1 VKNGPYTTVE
11 SPPHPNQL
19 LWKCEFPPSIPACHA
34 GDPIVRHAL
43 EGISPPAP
51 RMLTQKSA
59 LGSTWCFTQ
68 LLLHKI
74 PLVLW
79 FQSKTVAGVIVTVA
93 SALERV
99 SVGCT
104 QGLVG
109 LPMAFLPHVKTVL
122 FKGYNNFKW
131 HGSEQAFQQAIMILI
146 PSQYDPYEARKVK
159 VTRMGQTNSCRFLS

>member
-1 VKNGPYTTVE
+1 MGPDLIQIVGQLRGGGGGE
-11 SPPHPNQL
+11 S
-19 LWKCEFPPSIPACHA
+19 
-34 GDPIVRHAL
+34 VV
-43 EGISPPAP
+43 
-51 RMLTQKSA
+51 MLTQKSA

-79 FQSKTVAGVIVTVA
+79 FQSKTVAGVIVTMA

-99 SVGCT
+99 SVGCF

-109 LPMAFLPHVKTVL
+109 LPMAFLPHVKAVL
-122 FKGYNNFKW
+122 FKDYNTAKW

-159 VTRMGQTNSCRFLS
+159 VTRMGKTNSCSFLV